1 MKSIAFMNEKGGV
14 GKTTSAASLIVAL
27 RNRKFAVTGLDVDP
41 QAGLS
46 ELVEGVYSG
55 KARDLG
61 RMLAR
66 YSEDDFCVIDTP
78 PNMSKGD
85 IAVAVG
91 LSTGVVIP
99 VVPEMLSLR
108 GLANLLAA
116 QIDRGKIIGLLVV
129 GYRKL
134 TVHHRAIVDKLRE
147 LPYPILAVVPHSITV
162 PDSWAL
168 AQGPYSYKPAIR
180 MGIPYAYDTLAER
193 VLLWLGK
200 R

>member
-27 RNRKFAVTGLDVDP
+27 RNRGYEVTGLDIDP

-46 ELVEGVYSG
+46 VLVEDVYPG
-55 KARDLG
+55 RARDLG

-66 YSEDDFCVIDTP
+66 YSDEDFCVIDTP

-91 LSTGVVIP
+91 LSTGIIVP

-134 TVHHRAIVDKLRE
+134 TLHHRAIIDKLRE

-168 AQGPYSYKPAIR
+168 AQGPYDYDPAIR
-180 MGIPYAYDTLAER
+180 MGIPYAYDTLTER
-193 VLLWLGK
+193 VLLWLDK